1 LDFRRVL
8 FRSPINFKIDTGMGR
23 MGVLA
28 EEAVAVFKEVSALP
42 NIKVHSVSTHLPV
55 SNEDEQFTREELHNF
70 GKLIKQLRV
79 EVPGDYK
86 AHALQT
92 AGVLAFAE
100 EPFEIV
106 RPGMLIYGISSLPES
121 QRKSTRLNSSHLVIS
136 YAVFCL
142 KKKTGTNT
150 ASHRKHSRA
159 SR

>member
-1 LDFRRVL
+1 
-8 FRSPINFKIDTGMGR
+8 

-86 AHALQT
+86 ANGSIANSRR
-92 AGVLAFAE
+92 ARFRGGAFN
-100 EPFEIV
+100 I
-106 RPGMLIYGISSLPES
+106 
-121 QRKSTRLNSSHLVIS
+121 
-136 YAVFCL
+136 
-142 KKKTGTNT
+142 
-150 ASHRKHSRA
+150 RA
-159 SR
+159 SRDADLRHFVVAGISKPPTSGDGLENVHRAHS